1 MENKKIFKKEFYLNE
16 YELKEKRL
24 SLTNF
29 LYYYDIDFILNN
41 DIVKHFELEFL
52 NYNDFVIDKDH
63 LEKELSIED
72 ILIFIQ
78 NHNHYDF
85 EKYLSYSF
93 DFDLITYDL
102 LKDMINNYDFDL
114 DYFLEDLEL
123 DLKDYFNLN
132 FDPYYDLDIFQYY
145 IIKENDK
152 ALFEKYTDYPIFY
165 CNELD
170 LYLIGITHYNIGFNL
185 VFTKKSF
192 TDLYIIDKSTNKK
205 VYFNGIENYS
215 FKW

>member
-1 MENKKIFKKEFYLNE
+1 MENRKIFKNEFYLNE

-29 LYYYDIDFILNN
+29 LNYYDIDFILNN

-52 NYNDFVIDKDH
+52 NYNEF
-63 LEKELSIED
+63 
-72 ILIFIQ
+72 
-78 NHNHYDF
+78 
-85 EKYLSYSF
+85 
-93 DFDLITYDL
+93 
-102 LKDMINNYDFDL
+102 
-114 DYFLEDLEL
+114 
-123 DLKDYFNLN
+123 LKDYD
-132 FDPYYDLDIFQYY
+132 DPYYELDIFQYY

-152 ALFEKYTDYPIFY
+152 DLFKKYTDYPIFY

-170 LYLIGITHYNIGFNL
+170 LYLIGITHYNISFTL
-185 VFTKKSF
+185 VLTQKTF